1 MAGRWSAKLFCPAP
15 FGVFFE
21 DAFILIHRME
31 VHNIM
36 NSKNNAEKKSHFC
49 DKTQKSNMDY
59 VRDQIHSYL
68 AKNNMSVAALAD
80 KAGISVYTLNSIL
93 RYDIKTEDC
102 KLSTAIALAK
112 AIGIGVDE
120 LANTGALPDA
130 SLESVQI
137 ARSLPQQTIELI
149 RRYIRWQQAKHEK
162 FKNYRGKIIEVMDMD
177 YEDDHLRTTNH
188 FEKVDISEFDED
200 VKAIVFRGMRM
211 PCNEYIQYYHEGDIL
226 LISASRQP
234 RARERCM
241 ILYYNRIFIV
251 QRDRKDGVNGYR
263 GIRDE
268 DAFIPESDID
278 YYFGY
283 VVAVKHA

>member
-1 MAGRWSAKLFCPAP
+1 MTKSKIIKIQENVCATNSTKSSMYYIKNQVLRYMEIHNMSQ
-15 FGVFFE
+15 
-21 DAFILIHRME
+21 DAF
-31 VHNIM
+31 
-36 NSKNNAEKKSHFC
+36 AE
-49 DKTQKSNMDY
+49 Y
-59 VRDQIHSYL
+59 
-68 AKNNMSVAALAD
+68 
-80 KAGISVYTLNSIL
+80 AGISSHTLHSIL
-93 RYDIKTEDC
+93 YKGLDDC
-102 KLSTAIALAK
+102 KLSTATAIAR